1 MGLDTGQSSIGKRE
15 ATLRIAVWTSARE
28 SDEQMDA
35 VGMDARRGRNRLH
48 EVLQKSEGQIPG
60 GTARY
65 LPAVNLT
72 NWEARVGYPADELR
86 RAVNFPAID

>member
-15 ATLRIAVWTSARE
+15 ATLRIAVRTFARE
-28 SDEQMDA
+28 GDERMDA

-65 LPAVNLT
+65 LPAVNLPNRGAT
-72 NWEARVGYPADELR
+72 GRL
-86 RAVNFPAID
+86 AIRQTQAGGKFSRH